1 MHHWKTLQNKALLVW
16 PSDLSPFPAV
26 IFGGQDINHS
36 SEMFR
41 PEKMVHFAP
50 KPRGLSGA

>member
-1 MHHWKTLQNKALLVW
+1 MHHWKTLQNKALLVR
-16 PSDLSPFPAV
+16 PSDLSPFSAV